1 MDVVYERCGGL
12 DVHKDTVVACARW
25 MESGEIHRE
34 VKTFGTVTRELL
46 LLSDWLMAHGCTHVA
61 MESTGVYW
69 KPVWAVLEGAQAFEL
84 VLANAKAVKNVP
96 GRKSD
101 VSDSK
106 WLADLLA
113 HGLIQPSFVPPSS
126 VQQTRD
132 LSRTRQQLV
141 REMGSHVQ
149 RIQKILETANVKL
162 SSVLSDVMG
171 QSGRAILNAIVD
183 GTTDVEVLAKNV
195 NYRVRA
201 SEAEV
206 KDALNGKVT
215 DHHRFLLKLHLG
227 QIDQLEKAVR
237 ELEARL
243 GDALEPFREKFER
256 ILKVPGLEVRTASA
270 VLAEIG
276 TDLSRFESPDKLVA
290 WASLCPRMD
299 ESAGKR
305 RDTRIAKGGTWI
317 KPVLM
322 QAAWA
327 AVRTKK
333 SYFRKKYLRIK
344 GRRGAKKAVVAVA
357 ASILRTLWHLLR
369 TDAAYQDLGFD
380 YQEPSPEK
388 AAQRLVARLERLG
401 YTAQLSP
408 AA

>member
-1 MDVVYERCGGL
+1 
-12 DVHKDTVVACARW
+12 
-25 MESGEIHRE
+25 

-46 LLSDWLMAHGCTHVA
+46 QLSDWLMEHGCSHVA

-69 KPVWAVLEGAQAFEL
+69 KPVWSVLESAQAFEL
-84 VLANAKAVKNVP
+84 VLANARSVKNVP

-113 HGLIQPSFVPPSS
+113 HGLISPSFVPPKQ
-126 VQQTRD
+126 VQETRD

-149 RIQKILETANVKL
+149 RVQKVLETANVKL

-171 QSGRAILNAIVD
+171 QSGRAILDAIVN
-183 GTTDVEVLAKNV
+183 GTTDVEQLFKNV

-201 SEAEV
+201 SEQEV
-206 KDALNGKVT
+206 KDALRGNIT
-215 DHHRFLLKLHLG
+215 EHHRFMLKLHLE
-227 QIDQLEKAVR
+227 QIDHLENSVR

-243 GDALEPFREKFER
+243 AAAIEPFREKLDR
-256 ILKVPGLEVRTASA
+256 IVKVVGLEVRTGTA
-270 VLAEIG
+270 VLAELG
-276 TDLSRFESPDKLVA
+276 PDLSRFSSADKLVA
-290 WASLCPRMD
+290 WTNICPRMD
-299 ESAGKR
+299 ESAGKH
-305 RDTRIAKGGTWI
+305 RDTRIAKGGTWL
-317 KPVLM
+317 KPILI

-327 AVRTKK
+327 AVRAKQ

-344 GRRGAKKAVVAVA
+344 GRRGAKKAIVAVA
-357 ASILRTLWHLLR
+357 ASILRTLWHLL
-369 TDAAYQDLGFD
+369 TKGGEYKDLGFG
-380 YQEPSPEK
+380 YEEPSREQ
-388 AAQRLVARLERLG
+388 AANRLVARLRRLG
-401 YTAQLSP
+401 YTAQLSE